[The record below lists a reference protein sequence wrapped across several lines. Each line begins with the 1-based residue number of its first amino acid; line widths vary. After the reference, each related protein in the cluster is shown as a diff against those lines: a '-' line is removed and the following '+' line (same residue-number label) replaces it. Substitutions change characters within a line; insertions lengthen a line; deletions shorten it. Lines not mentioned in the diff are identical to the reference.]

1 MSYFPGL
8 KLTKAGEQLLAK
20 VSGNLSETI
29 SFRKAEL
36 GSGTINSDDEI
47 RFLTALKEKWKD
59 VNISDCKI
67 VGDEQTQVQI
77 ELQFDNAGINTNKIF
92 RELGIYAAAND
103 GREVLFAYSNAK
115 ENFDYIPAATDN
127 PQSFV
132 INILITITSNTKVNA
147 QIDLNSY
154 VTLRKFN
161 EELAKKLDKG
171 AVSSEYDT
179 AKKIEDKIKTAQ
191 STANN
196 KLDKGTVSA
205 EYNTAAKMEAK
216 IKVAQNT
223 ANSKLDKG
231 TVPEKYNTAEK
242 IGNEIDLKQNKT
254 DNSLKTKDKNIPGAI
269 NELYNSSW
277 KFTEKR
283 LEGAIDFNSIKEAG
297 FYLIDGSGA
306 GATNAPFNERSIV
319 EVLYAGREIIQISH
333 CYFNSMSKKR
343 WTTDGVNWSEW
354 VETLSID
361 NKFFL
366 GNSGV
371 SKILNIQDSGE
382 KTRGNGYVDK
392 VTGKLYI
399 CMPENDD
406 VDSVND
412 TTVTS
417 NFILATN
424 IENAKNI
431 HSHKI
436 LVSNIAQTLFSVN
449 SIVIP
454 KSIKKIII
462 QGSTLVSDSTTEI
475 YRGEVPKERTKLYF
489 EGKYEADL
497 QFDKEDKYFY
507 YLHLIDVKT
516 SADNYIH
523 IIGY

>member
-179 AKKIEDKIKTAQ
+179 AKKIEDKIKTTQGIAKNAWN
-191 STANN
+191 TANN
-196 KLDKGTVSA
+196 KLDKGNVSA
-205 EYNTAAKMEAK
+205 EYDDAGKIEDK
-216 IKVAQNT
+216 IKEVIKNQWKITPKIIGNQETETDLDDITIHGYYVSETYINKFSHLPNNISGAFSLFVGGIGGDREYYDFQILKDYRNNDMYIRTIWNKTNT
-223 ANSKLDKG
+223 DGWTEWEQILNTSSRPFLGSLGIEKIIYIQDVGAKKFGECYLDKVTMKQYRCINTTNDTSITSNFELITNVSIANNLGKRTKELFKG
-231 TVPEKYNTAEK
+231 TH
-242 IGNEIDLKQNKT
+242 IINEETYQKVCDVSPLFKQLIITCNNGVT
-254 DNSLKTKDKNIPGAI
+254 DSDNSYSFNTFIMPNVENIEFYHLTYGSSSDKQERFDFKVQQGI
-269 NELYNSSW
+269 LYC
-277 KFTEKR
+277 K
-283 LEGAIDFNSIKEAG
+283 
-297 FYLIDGSGA
+297 
-306 GATNAPFNERSIV
+306 
-319 EVLYAGREIIQISH
+319 Q
-333 CYFNSMSKKR
+333 
-343 WTTDGVNWSEW
+343 
-354 VETLSID
+354 
-361 NKFFL
+361 
-366 GNSGV
+366 
-371 SKILNIQDSGE
+371 
-382 KTRGNGYVDK
+382 KTRGHVAN
-392 VTGKLYI
+392 
-399 CMPENDD
+399 N
-406 VDSVND
+406 NA
-412 TTVTS
+412 VTS
-417 NFILATN
+417 
-424 IENAKNI
+424 
-431 HSHKI
+431 
-436 LVSNIAQTLFSVN
+436 
-449 SIVIP
+449 VI
-454 KSIKKIII
+454 
-462 QGSTLVSDSTTEI
+462 GV
-475 YRGEVPKERTKLYF
+475 Y
-489 EGKYEADL
+489 
-497 QFDKEDKYFY
+497 
-507 YLHLIDVKT
+507 
-516 SADNYIH
+516 
-523 IIGY
+523 

>member
-36 GSGTINSDDEI
+36 GSGTIKSDDEI

-191 STANN
+191 NTANN

-216 IKVAQNT
+216 IKVAQQT
-223 ANSKLDKG
+223 
-231 TVPEKYNTAEK
+231 
-242 IGNEIDLKQNKT
+242 
-254 DNSLKTKDKNIPGAI
+254 
-269 NELYNSSW
+269 
-277 KFTEKR
+277 
-283 LEGAIDFNSIKEAG
+283 
-297 FYLIDGSGA
+297 
-306 GATNAPFNERSIV
+306 ATNAGSTANNKLTKGSLP
-319 EVLYAGREIIQISH
+319 AEI
-333 CYFNSMSKKR
+333 
-343 WTTDGVNWSEW
+343 TDAKGIYDLIEN
-354 VETLSID
+354 
-361 NKFFL
+361 
-366 GNSGV
+366 NSGLNFDPNLLFLNDAGTKTQD
-371 SKILNIQDSGE
+371 KIYFDRNKKGLFRCTQTTTATTNSTTYFEDISNKSSADRLTNLISIQVINDIIIKKYSNGIMEQFGYAYINNITNSGKSGTEFLVATYPE
-382 KTRGNGYVDK
+382 K
-392 VTGKLYI
+392 
-399 CMPENDD
+399 
-406 VDSVND
+406 
-412 TTVTS
+412 
-417 NFILATN
+417 F
-424 IENAKNI
+424 
-431 HSHKI
+431 
-436 LVSNIAQTLFSVN
+436 
-449 SIVIP
+449 
-454 KSIKKIII
+454 KKIISQI
-462 QGSTLVSDSTTEI
+462 AVGYDQASLFVGAITISINNRHNLE
-475 YRGEVPKERTKLYF
+475 KLYVVSI
-489 EGKYEADL
+489 AN
-497 QFDKEDKYFY
+497 
-507 YLHLIDVKT
+507 
-516 SADNYIH
+516 SASKAISWHVVGTY
-523 IIGY
+523 

>member
-191 STANN
+191 NTANN

-216 IKVAQNT
+216 IKVAQQT
-223 ANSKLDKG
+223 
-231 TVPEKYNTAEK
+231 
-242 IGNEIDLKQNKT
+242 
-254 DNSLKTKDKNIPGAI
+254 
-269 NELYNSSW
+269 
-277 KFTEKR
+277 
-283 LEGAIDFNSIKEAG
+283 
-297 FYLIDGSGA
+297 
-306 GATNAPFNERSIV
+306 ATNAGSTANNKLTKGSLPAEITDAKGIYDLIENNSGLNFDPNLLFLNDAGTKTQDKIYFDRNKKGLFRCTQTTTATTNSTTYFEDISNKSSADRLANLNKNKIV
-319 EVLYAGREIIQISH
+319 YEDYSKVGKLKPDTQTITFDFDENYNFLTIYGTAAGYIKIPKQ
-333 CYFNSMSKKR
+333 YFDDDFTDRYLHFDNGYN
-343 WTTDGVNWSEW
+343 TDGYTKISKNSNKI
-354 VETLSID
+354 SI
-361 NKFFL
+361 
-366 GNSGV
+366 
-371 SKILNIQDSGE
+371 
-382 KTRGNGYVDK
+382 
-392 VTGKLYI
+392 
-399 CMPENDD
+399 
-406 VDSVND
+406 
-412 TTVTS
+412 S
-417 NFILATN
+417 N
-424 IENAKNI
+424 
-431 HSHKI
+431 
-436 LVSNIAQTLFSVN
+436 VSNSLASSNIW
-449 SIVIP
+449 I
-454 KSIKKIII
+454 
-462 QGSTLVSDSTTEI
+462 
-475 YRGEVPKERTKLYF
+475 
-489 EGKYEADL
+489 
-497 QFDKEDKYFY
+497 
-507 YLHLIDVKT
+507 HLIE
-516 SADNYIH
+516 YIN
-523 IIGY
+523 

>member
-191 STANN
+191 NTANN

-216 IKVAQNT
+216 IKVAQQT
-223 ANSKLDKG
+223 
-231 TVPEKYNTAEK
+231 
-242 IGNEIDLKQNKT
+242 
-254 DNSLKTKDKNIPGAI
+254 
-269 NELYNSSW
+269 
-277 KFTEKR
+277 
-283 LEGAIDFNSIKEAG
+283 
-297 FYLIDGSGA
+297 
-306 GATNAPFNERSIV
+306 ATNAGSTANNKLTKGSLPAEITDAKGIYDLIENNSGLNFDPN
-319 EVLYAGREIIQISH
+319 LLFLNDAGTKTQDKIYFDRNKKGLFRCTQTTTATTNSTTYFEDISNKSSADRLANLDKIKVIEENLNH
-333 CYFNSMSKKR
+333 S
-343 WTTDGVNWSEW
+343 TTGIK
-354 VETLSID
+354 TLSVPLD
-361 NKFFL
+361 CSYKFIRIITHDTV
-366 GNSGV
+366 N
-371 SKILNIQDSGE
+371 
-382 KTRGNGYVDK
+382 NGYMQETVITYK
-392 VTGKLYI
+392 RKSFMHMILGL
-399 CMPENDD
+399 
-406 VDSVND
+406 
-412 TTVTS
+412 TVTNAS
-417 NFILATN
+417 ERDEVIVFSFPDDNTLRVHELTVSGGSQLTIKG
-424 IENAKNI
+424 IE
-431 HSHKI
+431 
-436 LVSNIAQTLFSVN
+436 
-449 SIVIP
+449 
-454 KSIKKIII
+454 
-462 QGSTLVSDSTTEI
+462 
-475 YRGEVPKERTKLYF
+475 
-489 EGKYEADL
+489 
-497 QFDKEDKYFY
+497 QF
-507 YLHLIDVKT
+507 
-516 SADNYIH
+516 N
-523 IIGY
+523 

>member
-67 VGDEQTQVQI
+67 VGDEQVQVQI

-171 AVSSEYDT
+171 AVSTEYDT

-216 IKVAQNT
+216 IKVAQQT
-223 ANSKLDKG
+223 
-231 TVPEKYNTAEK
+231 
-242 IGNEIDLKQNKT
+242 
-254 DNSLKTKDKNIPGAI
+254 
-269 NELYNSSW
+269 
-277 KFTEKR
+277 
-283 LEGAIDFNSIKEAG
+283 
-297 FYLIDGSGA
+297 
-306 GATNAPFNERSIV
+306 ATNAGSTANNKLTKGSLPAGITDAKGIYDLIENNSGLNFDPNLLFLNDAGTKTQDKIYFDRNKKGLFRCTQTTTTTTNSTTYFEDISNKSSADRLANLEEYEDLIFTNVNPKISFKGYRVGNTCTVCISTGGNTSIP
-319 EVLYAGREIIQISH
+319 AGIIA
-333 CYFNSMSKKR
+333 K
-343 WTTDGVNWSEW
+343 V
-354 VETLSID
+354 
-361 NKFFL
+361 NKFP
-366 GNSGV
+366 
-371 SKILNIQDSGE
+371 
-382 KTRGNGYVDK
+382 KTD
-392 VTGKLYI
+392 
-399 CMPENDD
+399 
-406 VDSVND
+406 
-412 TTVTS
+412 
-417 NFILATN
+417 
-424 IENAKNI
+424 
-431 HSHKI
+431 
-436 LVSNIAQTLFSVN
+436 
-449 SIVIP
+449 
-454 KSIKKIII
+454 
-462 QGSTLVSDSTTEI
+462 
-475 YRGEVPKERTKLYF
+475 LYF
-489 EGKYEADL
+489 RIVDNTSAIASITLMKNGDFRCE
-497 QFDKEDKYFY
+497 
-507 YLHLIDVKT
+507 VTTKT
-516 SADNYIH
+516 SSGSFGGVLTYSI
-523 IIGY
+523 

>member
-36 GSGTINSDDEI
+36 GSGTIKSDDEI

-67 VGDEQTQVQI
+67 VGSEQTQVQI

-115 ENFDYIPAATDN
+115 ENFDYIPAAADN

-216 IKVAQNT
+216 IKVAQQT
-223 ANSKLDKG
+223 
-231 TVPEKYNTAEK
+231 
-242 IGNEIDLKQNKT
+242 
-254 DNSLKTKDKNIPGAI
+254 
-269 NELYNSSW
+269 
-277 KFTEKR
+277 
-283 LEGAIDFNSIKEAG
+283 
-297 FYLIDGSGA
+297 
-306 GATNAPFNERSIV
+306 ATNAGSTANNKLTKGSLP
-319 EVLYAGREIIQISH
+319 AGI
-333 CYFNSMSKKR
+333 
-343 WTTDGVNWSEW
+343 TDAKGIYDLIEN
-354 VETLSID
+354 
-361 NKFFL
+361 
-366 GNSGV
+366 NSGLNFDPNLLFLNDAGTKTQDKIYFDRNKKGLFRCTQTTTTTTNSTTYFEDISNKSSADRLANLV
-371 SKILNIQDSGE
+371 YISSINNWKVIKILN
-382 KTRGNGYVDK
+382 
-392 VTGKLYI
+392 
-399 CMPENDD
+399 
-406 VDSVND
+406 
-412 TTVTS
+412 
-417 NFILATN
+417 FILMQKKV
-424 IENAKNI
+424 IFSGLEL
-431 HSHKI
+431 HKI
-436 LVSNIAQTLFSVN
+436 ELPISLNGEYSIIFNEFTKANNMADYTHFLIKDTYSDYFTAYSSNTWKEEPIVSV
-449 SIVIP
+449 
-454 KSIKKIII
+454 
-462 QGSTLVSDSTTEI
+462 
-475 YRGEVPKERTKLYF
+475 
-489 EGKYEADL
+489 
-497 QFDKEDKYFY
+497 
-507 YLHLIDVKT
+507 
-516 SADNYIH
+516 
-523 IIGY
+523 IGYCI

>member
-191 STANN
+191 NTANN

-216 IKVAQNT
+216 IKVAQQT
-223 ANSKLDKG
+223 
-231 TVPEKYNTAEK
+231 
-242 IGNEIDLKQNKT
+242 
-254 DNSLKTKDKNIPGAI
+254 
-269 NELYNSSW
+269 
-277 KFTEKR
+277 
-283 LEGAIDFNSIKEAG
+283 
-297 FYLIDGSGA
+297 
-306 GATNAPFNERSIV
+306 ATNAGSTANNKLTKGSLPAEITDAKGIYDLIENNSGLNFDPN
-319 EVLYAGREIIQISH
+319 LLFLNDAGTKTQDKIYFDRNKKGLFRCTQTTTATTNSTTYFEDISNKSSADRLTNLNKIKLIPAIDNDVIDQGSGVVNTTKSFADGEIIVFEIGQS
-333 CYFNSMSKKR
+333 
-343 WTTDGVNWSEW
+343 
-354 VETLSID
+354 
-361 NKFFL
+361 
-366 GNSGV
+366 NSGQIYAIHRMSFRHGV
-371 SKILNIQDSGE
+371 FHFTGYAPLGAYDIKILSNNSFQII
-382 KTRGNGYVDK
+382 KAPGNLRCIY
-392 VTGKLYI
+392 
-399 CMPENDD
+399 
-406 VDSVND
+406 S
-412 TTVTS
+412 
-417 NFILATN
+417 A
-424 IENAKNI
+424 
-431 HSHKI
+431 
-436 LVSNIAQTLFSVN
+436 
-449 SIVIP
+449 
-454 KSIKKIII
+454 II
-462 QGSTLVSDSTTEI
+462 S
-475 YRGEVPKERTKLYF
+475 
-489 EGKYEADL
+489 
-497 QFDKEDKYFY
+497 
-507 YLHLIDVKT
+507 
-516 SADNYIH
+516 
-523 IIGY
+523 